1 MIRVKLLESAPEDQ
15 KREKIKKI
23 MKIVFLIMPISK
35 EDDILP
41 SVPIVESTNLYKKQA
56 ECHHKCSLI
65 RSLFQ
70 INPAL

>member
-23 MKIVFLIMPISK
+23 QKIVFLIMPISK

-41 SVPIVESTNLYKKQA
+41 SVPIVESTNLNKKQA
-56 ECHHKCSLI
+56 ECHKCSFI

-70 INPAL
+70 INLVL

>member
-1 MIRVKLLESAPEDQ
+1 MIRVKLLESVPEDQ

-56 ECHHKCSLI
+56 ECHKCSLI